1 MLAREMAL
9 ATLLFGLFSSGC
21 DAGRSTLEAPK
32 PAAGDSTDEGSN
44 EDLGAE
50 DGLFPTPVEL
60 NGHLQVV
67 GSQLQNEAGEPIQL
81 KGVSSMWLNW
91 ESEGYAEDA
100 TALRWM
106 RNSWNLS
113 VIRAAMGVDTPNDP
127 GDNDYLTA
135 PEIAK
140 AQVYKVVDNAIEAG
154 VYVLVDFHAHKA
166 YEQQAE
172 AVAFFSEVAAK
183 YAGVANVIYE
193 PFNEPTAINWPD
205 LKKYHEAVVAA
216 IREQDPEALIVLGTP
231 NYSQDVDKAAADP
244 VDGTNLMYTLHY
256 YACTHKATF
265 RVKGDTA
272 LALGAAL
279 FVTEWGATDADG
291 GRDGA
296 VCLEEA
302 QLWDDWLD
310 AHKISW
316 TAWKLDGCEPDSTC
330 LLMPGAPIDGGWTD
344 EYLHGHARFVRGRMQ
359 Q

>member
-1 MLAREMAL
+1 MLARGTAL

-21 DAGRSTLEAPK
+21 DAGRSTLTPPT
-32 PAAGDSTDEGSN
+32 PASGDSTNEGSN
-44 EDLGAE
+44 DDLGAE
-50 DGLFPTPVEL
+50 DGLFPTPLEL

-67 GSQLQNEAGEPIQL
+67 GSELQNQDGEPVQL

-106 RNSWNLS
+106 RNNWNLS
-113 VIRAAMGVDTPNDP
+113 VIRAAMGVEPA
-127 GDNDYLTA
+127 GAYLEL
-135 PEIAK
+135 PDVAK
-140 AQVYKVVDNAIEAG
+140 EQVYRVVDHAIEAG
-154 VYVLVDFHAHKA
+154 VYVLVDFHAHQA
-166 YEQQAE
+166 YEHQDE

-183 YAGVANVIYE
+183 YAGVPNVIYE
-193 PFNEPTAINWPD
+193 PFNEPKGIAWPE

-216 IREQDPEALIVLGTP
+216 IREQDEEALIVLGTP

-244 VDGTNLMYTLHY
+244 VDGSNLLYTLHY
-256 YACTHKATF
+256 YACTHKASF
-265 RVKGDTA
+265 RQKGETA
-272 LALGAAL
+272 LTLGAAL

-291 GRDGA
+291 GTDGQ

-302 QLWDDWLD
+302 QLWDDWLN

-330 LLMPGAPIDGGWTD
+330 LLMPGAPVDGGWTD